1 MNQNNIL
8 QNSEYFVVL
17 FSKYSNA
24 CKKFADTVNNGNLNL
39 NFNYLCVDNKDVRNR
54 ILSSTDI
61 EIKQV
66 PCLLVINEKSGSI
79 DKYEGQDSFIWINDI
94 IQRKQKKLLE
104 EQMRQQAMIQQQMQ
118 QQKEIQQ
125 KLAEREVDQSVKPI
139 KKIKASSSKKKTM
152 IEDIDE
158 NGKPTIIITEKNHN
172 MKPIK
177 INPIIYKLLLDC
189 NEVILNCNVDII
201 NHLPDNI
208 ETIQLGEI
216 LYYEY
221 KSIEKYPQ
229 NLKKIIIL
237 AAKFTR
243 GIIKPYIQLITL
255 PF

>member
-61 EIKQV
+61 EINQV

-94 IQRKQKKLLE
+94 IQQKQKKLLE

-139 KKIKASSSKKKTM
+139 KKMKASSSKKKTM

-158 NGKPTIIITEKNHN
+158 NLEDESILFGDNDGEDEIIDGDEDDMPQQVQLQPSYRDYGGGSGGGKRADNKKRENLLTAAMQMQKSREIEDKSLNP
-172 MKPIK
+172 KP
-177 INPIIYKLLLDC
+177 N
-189 NEVILNCNVDII
+189 
-201 NHLPDNI
+201 
-208 ETIQLGEI
+208 QL
-216 LYYEY
+216 
-221 KSIEKYPQ
+221 K
-229 NLKKIIIL
+229 
-237 AAKFTR
+237 
-243 GIIKPYIQLITL
+243 
-255 PF
+255 